1 MLIPCL
7 IILFV
12 FWYSSVYIND
22 RQNSS
27 FDNKFLKIFS
37 KSLFVNLTTLLIMLV
52 TSLILEKKLT
62 LEINFINIL
71 CFYLC
76 IFIYYLIVCNLI
88 LLIIKY
94 RAIQMTFY
102 IFLIFVCMFVA
113 MYISL
118 LMHSS
123 YKLFFIFFIF
133 MSMIL
138 FWILFIFNETNKK
151 ENYYL
156 MFASFLFMLFGI
168 VVTLSDYIYKTLN
181 ISGVEYKYI
190 VLDKKADEFLPD
202 EVIYKFNCDKE
213 VEIISY
219 IDSNLTYKT
228 DNGSK
233 IRNLKDKDCLT
244 FVDDN
249 NKTINTD
256 NKKFTFKD
264 GNLTFI
270 GEENNTIQNVK
281 VSFNNKSCLT
291 YAKYKNDSIFL
302 YNIEAISTLGKYWYI
317 KTKFDDK
324 FELQSDFIKTKVKK

>member
-1 MLIPCL
+1 MVS
-7 IILFV
+7 II
-12 FWYSSVYIND
+12 YTDD
-22 RQNSS
+22 RRKKS
-27 FDNKFLKIFS
+27 FDNRFLKIFS
-37 KSLFVNLTTLLIMLV
+37 KSLFVNLTTLFIMLV

-71 CFYLC
+71 CVYLC

-202 EVIYKFNCDKE
+202 DMIYKFNCDKK

-219 IDSNLTYKT
+219 INSNLTYKT

-233 IRNLKDKDCLT
+233 IRNLKNKDCLT

-270 GEENNTIQNVK
+270 EKKNNTKENNTTQNVK

>member
-1 MLIPCL
+1 
-7 IILFV
+7 
-12 FWYSSVYIND
+12 
-22 RQNSS
+22 
-27 FDNKFLKIFS
+27 
-37 KSLFVNLTTLLIMLV
+37 
-52 TSLILEKKLT
+52 
-62 LEINFINIL
+62 
-71 CFYLC
+71 
-76 IFIYYLIVCNLI
+76 
-88 LLIIKY
+88 
-94 RAIQMTFY
+94 
-102 IFLIFVCMFVA
+102 
-113 MYISL
+113 
-118 LMHSS
+118 
-123 YKLFFIFFIF
+123 